1 MDNSELNF
9 YTVMLDINKGGKSID
24 DICELH
30 QFPGAGTDDYILLN
44 NTYTVLKKKE
54 AAGTLSK
61 EEPSLK
67 TSDGSFDLNDYLR
80 QKIWWYSGPEK
91 YYMMEE
97 DLKYMSMFLADCEN
111 RLKEKTTFYERTITD
126 LKQDL
131 LRIEQDYKRRVEQI
145 KIKAKSSFITTVI
158 TIVVV
163 AAVPLVVAF
172 YRG

>member
-1 MDNSELNF
+1 
-9 YTVMLDINKGGKSID
+9 MLDINKGDKAID

-30 QFPGAGTDDYILLN
+30 QFPGAGTDDYNLLT

-67 TSDGSFDLNDYLR
+67 TTDGSFDLNDYLR
-80 QKIWWYSGPEK
+80 QKIWWHSGPEK

-97 DLKYMSMFLADCEN
+97 DLKYMSKFLEDREN
-111 RLKEKTTFYERTITD
+111 KIKELTAYYEGSITD
-126 LKQDL
+126 LKQDW
-131 LRIEQDYKRRVEQI
+131 LRVEEGYKRRVNEI
-145 KIKAKSSFITTVI
+145 KSKAKSSFITTVI
-158 TIVVV
+158 SIVVV
-163 AAVPLVVAF
+163 AAVPLVYAF